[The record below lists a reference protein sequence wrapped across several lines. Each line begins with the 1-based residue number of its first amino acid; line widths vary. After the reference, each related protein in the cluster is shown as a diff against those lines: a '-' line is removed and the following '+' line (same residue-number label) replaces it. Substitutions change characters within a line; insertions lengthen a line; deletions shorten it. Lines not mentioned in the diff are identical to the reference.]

1 MSKKQT
7 KKTLERNSK
16 IKAKLTY
23 SIRITKGFT
32 VSILISIPKNP
43 AIPLNKCY
51 HSVCSLFLFT
61 FFPANSFN
69 LQHPLTKS
77 LLPLFYRLVDI
88 YFQHLSSLG
97 SPEAISLGSPLEA
110 SHSVEC
116 VVQALAC
123 DVVMSNFHTL
133 FPSKKLQTY
142 FSVVSKNT
150 TLQGFS
156 RIKIVIDKTNNVF

>member
-1 MSKKQT
+1 MCIKKKFDEWKQT
-7 KKTLERNSK
+7 KKTLEHNSK
-16 IKAKLTY
+16 TKAKLRY

-32 VSILISIPKNP
+32 VSILISSTFQIFFQR
-43 AIPLNKCY
+43 IL
-51 HSVCSLFLFT
+51 LFHWINATILFAA
-61 FFPANSFN
+61 FFFSFFFSENGFN
-69 LQHPLTKS
+69 LQYPLTKI
-77 LLPLFYRLVDI
+77 LLPLFYWLEDI

-133 FPSKKLQTY
+133 FPSKKL
-142 FSVVSKNT
+142 
-150 TLQGFS
+150 
-156 RIKIVIDKTNNVF
+156 